1 MWRDSEKGAVH
12 PHTLFHWC
20 ETTRVI
26 QPPVARITSLLQSY
40 FLFDLRLLLA
50 FDESPGEWS
59 GRNDSLQPLSE
70 YRLRLRLGFTLEIS
84 ISTFNTTL
92 LLK

>member
-1 MWRDSEKGAVH
+1 MWRDSAKGAVH
-12 PHTLFHWC
+12 PHTLFPWY
-20 ETTRVI
+20 ETTRVM

-59 GRNDSLQPLSE
+59 GRNDSLQPLSD
-70 YRLRLRLGFTLEIS
+70 YWLRLRLGFTLEMS
-84 ISTFNTTL
+84 ASYLNTIMF
-92 LLK
+92 